1 MKPTLAS
8 WLALAATLLPSLSD
22 AQLVQIPNTSVTLAA
37 PQGFRVA
44 RSFPG
49 LENTTTGSMIQIAE
63 YPPDKY
69 AEVSAVFA
77 SPKTASTRYATEGV
91 RFTRI
96 EPVSLESGSV
106 PLAIGQQV
114 KSGKEFQ
121 KYITVFGGGDT
132 KAVLVTFTIG
142 AAQSMSRSDVDAVV
156 RSIKVKRVPTLE
168 ETLATLAFVFK
179 VAPPF
184 RFTAA
189 PDPNTA
195 QLAAFDGNDAT
206 GLKPLAVITR
216 VGTSALPSESAK
228 TAEQSLKTMA
238 ANAVIKERAT
248 VPFAG
253 GQGAFL
259 SAVVEKRTVYLFLRV
274 MPGGTYVQ
282 LLAVGETLAMTDVRD
297 AVKELAASVDLR

>member
-1 MKPTLAS
+1 MKLTLAS
-8 WLALAATLLPSLSD
+8 CLALAAALLPSLSD

-37 PQGFRVA
+37 PQGFRIA
-44 RSFPG
+44 RGFPG
-49 LENTTTGSMIQIAE
+49 LENTMTGSTIQIAE
-63 YPPDKY
+63 YPPDNF
-69 AEVSAVFA
+69 AEVSSVFT
-77 SPKTASTRYATEGV
+77 SPKTASTRYAGEGV

-96 EPVSLESGSV
+96 EPVSVERGSV

-114 KSGKEFQ
+114 KNGKEFQ
-121 KYITVFGGGDT
+121 KYITVFGGGDAKT
-132 KAVLVTFTIG
+132 VLVTFTIG

-179 VAPPF
+179 AAAPF

-195 QLAAFDGNDAT
+195 QLATFDGNDPT

-228 TAEQSLKTMA
+228 TAEQSLKAMA

-248 VPFAG
+248 ATFAG

-259 SAVVEKRTVYLFLRV
+259 SAVVEKRTVFLFLRV
-274 MPGGTYVQ
+274 MPGGTYLQ
-282 LLAVGETLAMTDVRD
+282 LLAVGETMAMADVRD